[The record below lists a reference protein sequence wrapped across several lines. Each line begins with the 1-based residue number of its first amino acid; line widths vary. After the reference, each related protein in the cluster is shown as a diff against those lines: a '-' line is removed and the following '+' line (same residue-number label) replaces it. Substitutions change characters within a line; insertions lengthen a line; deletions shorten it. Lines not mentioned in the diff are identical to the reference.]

1 MQRDEP
7 PPKMSKLAITAERE
21 EDRYDTT
28 TRVNCH
34 SCQASDID
42 KSAGKLPAVVDGVM
56 KAVTFSRK
64 EEVKAWEQEY
74 KSCQHILSLV
84 QDQSN
89 QAMPKGMC
97 FAEQER
103 VY

>member
-1 MQRDEP
+1 
-7 PPKMSKLAITAERE
+7 MSKLAITAESE

-34 SCQASDID
+34 SCQVSDIE
-42 KSAGKLPAVVDGVM
+42 KSAGKLPAVVNGVL
-56 KAVTFSRK
+56 KAATFSRK

-74 KSCQHILSLV
+74 KPCQHILSLV

-89 QAMPKGMC
+89 QTTSKGIL
-97 FAEQER
+97 FAIQER
-103 VY
+103 LY